1 MLVVVMFISA
11 IFVLRKLDLARGK
24 MDAEEVGPIAPATLE
39 EETEEEDEEDEN
51 GSVPDELRRK
61 EDSD

>member
-1 MLVVVMFISA
+1 
-11 IFVLRKLDLARGK
+11 

-39 EETEEEDEEDEN
+39 EETEEEEEENEN

>member
-24 MDAEEVGPIAPATLE
+24 LDAEEVTPSSPATLE
-39 EETEEEDEEDEN
+39 EEVEGEGEGVVPEEFP
-51 GSVPDELRRK
+51 GK